1 MHITPSE
8 TERTAEALSAPHLEQ
23 AVTAIRDAGYIVI
36 NDVVDHG
43 HLDQLHEQMDTDA
56 QPLYEAEQWSGAG
69 GLPGHLMLGPPP
81 FAPFVFRDIVAN
93 PFAIQVSQ
101 AILGDSFFNGFYSG
115 NTNCPGSQ
123 TQPLHRD
130 SGHLWPDLEV
140 AHPAAS
146 LVVNI
151 APHDVTE
158 ENGSVELWPGSH
170 LDPSADTVIDAAAEE
185 ARRAVHPPVR
195 GNTPKGSMLIRDMR
209 VWHRGVPN
217 RSDRPRHMIAMIH
230 NIGWLLRRG
239 PLTFGTGCESAFPE
253 SALDHNAVFTDDPI
267 DHVGLIQK

>member
-1 MHITPSE
+1 LQITPNDR
-8 TERTAEALSAPHLEQ
+8 ERAEGALSPPHLEQ
-23 AVTAIRDAGYIVI
+23 AVTAIRTDGLVVI
-36 NDVVDHG
+36 NDVVDHDQ
-43 HLDQLHEQMDTDA
+43 LDQLREQMDKDA
-56 QPLYEAEQWSGAG
+56 QLLYDAKQWSGAG

-101 AILGDSFFNGFYSG
+101 AILGDSFFNGFYCG

-130 SGHLWPDLEV
+130 SGHLWPDLEA

-151 APHDVTE
+151 APQDVNE
-158 ENGSVELWPGSH
+158 ENGSIELWPGSH
-170 LDPSADTVIDAAAEE
+170 LDPSAGSVIDAETEE
-185 ARRAVHPPVR
+185 ARRVVNPPVR
-195 GNTPKGSMLIRDMR
+195 GNTKKGSLLIRDMR

-217 RSDRPRHMIAMIH
+217 RADRPRHMIAMIH
-230 NIGWLLRRG
+230 NIGWLRRRG
-239 PLTFGTGCESAFPE
+239 PLTFGAGCESAFPDG
-253 SALDHNAVFTDDPI
+253 ALDHNVVFTDDPI
-267 DHVGLIQK
+267 DYVGLIKD